1 MSELSKRMRAEWS
14 VNDAKRDAGLTTPE
28 TVERF
33 DGLAYGPDPVWNRLD
48 VYRPKC
54 ERGNR
59 LPVIVSIH
67 GGGWVYGDK
76 ELYQFYCMSLA
87 GRGFAVVNFTY
98 RLAPEFKFPAQLE
111 DTNRVMEWVYA
122 NCETYGFDLDNIFM
136 VGDSA
141 GAHSAGAVYRHL
153 HLPGVCCTVS
163 VQGAPGICPQ
173 GDRHELRRVRA
184 AGRSGT

>member
-48 VYRPKC
+48 VYRPIS
-54 ERGNR
+54 ERGNQ

-87 GRGFAVVNFTY
+87 GRRCV
-98 RLAPEFKFPAQLE
+98 
-111 DTNRVMEWVYA
+111 
-122 NCETYGFDLDNIFM
+122 
-136 VGDSA
+136 
-141 GAHSAGAVYRHL
+141 
-153 HLPGVCCTVS
+153 
-163 VQGAPGICPQ
+163 
-173 GDRHELRRVRA
+173 
-184 AGRSGT
+184 

>member
-87 GRGFAVVNFTY
+87 VICGG
-98 RLAPEFKFPAQLE
+98 EFLVP
-111 DTNRVMEWVYA
+111 
-122 NCETYGFDLDNIFM
+122 
-136 VGDSA
+136 A
-141 GAHSAGAVYRHL
+141 GAGVQISCPAGGHE
-153 HLPGVCCTVS
+153 PGDGMGPCE
-163 VQGAPGICPQ
+163 P
-173 GDRHELRRVRA
+173 
-184 AGRSGT
+184 

>member
-48 VYRPKC
+48 VYRPIS
-54 ERGNR
+54 ERGNQ

-76 ELYQFYCMSLA
+76 ELYQLYVA
-87 GRGFAVVNFTY
+87 GREGICGG
-98 RLAPEFKFPAQLE
+98 EFLVP
-111 DTNRVMEWVYA
+111 
-122 NCETYGFDLDNIFM
+122 
-136 VGDSA
+136 A
-141 GAHSAGAVYRHL
+141 GA
-153 HLPGVCCTVS
+153 
-163 VQGAPGICPQ
+163 GIQ
-173 GDRHELRRVRA
+173 ISRA
-184 AGRSGT
+184 AGGHQPSDGVGLCEL